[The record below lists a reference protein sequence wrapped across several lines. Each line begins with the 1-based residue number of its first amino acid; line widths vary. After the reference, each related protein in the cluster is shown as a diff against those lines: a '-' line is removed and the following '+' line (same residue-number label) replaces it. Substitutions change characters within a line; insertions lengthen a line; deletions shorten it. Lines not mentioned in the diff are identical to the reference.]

1 MYLGFIVA
9 FVEVLFTVL
18 FWAVIARVLLSWFP
32 IKQDNPI
39 VILLK
44 EVTDPLLGTVTRI
57 LGPYSHLGVID
68 ITPIVTIVL
77 LQLLRSL
84 VVAALISAA

>member
-1 MYLGFIVA
+1 MDFLVA

-32 IKQDNPI
+32 IKQDNQI
-39 VILLK
+39 VILLR
-44 EVTDPLLGTVTRI
+44 EVTDPLLGTVARI
-57 LGPYSHLGVID
+57 LGPYSRLGMID

-84 VVAALISAA
+84 IVTALVSAG